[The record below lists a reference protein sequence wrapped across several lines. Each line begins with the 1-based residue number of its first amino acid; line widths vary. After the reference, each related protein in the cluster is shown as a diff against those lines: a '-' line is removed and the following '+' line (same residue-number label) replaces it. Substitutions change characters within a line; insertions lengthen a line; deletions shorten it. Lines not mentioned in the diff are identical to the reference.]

1 METSETFK
9 VPKSVFMQDRSQGG
23 MSSRQSVHFLA
34 STVDST
40 KDDKN
45 SLNRPLTA
53 YRKMKMGGHSVQL
66 KPRIRVEKYGRE
78 ILDDPNLTS
87 TINQINDFELRQNLK
102 NQNEMPNCDSPVMKG
117 KANKYPNY
125 MLT

>member
-1 METSETFK
+1 MSNDFSKDIDTSETFK
-9 VPKSVFMQDRSQGG
+9 VPKSVFSKEQSLAG

-53 YRKMKMGGHSVQL
+53 YRRMKMGGHSVQL
-66 KPRIRVEKYGRE
+66 KPTIKMEKYGIE
-78 ILDDPNLTS
+78 EDFNLTN
-87 TINQINDFELRQNLK
+87 TIN
-102 NQNEMPNCDSPVMKG
+102 
-117 KANKYPNY
+117 
-125 MLT
+125 